1 MRKLLELVP
10 VLILAGAIQNAFAAP
25 PVTVTK
31 KPGESDA
38 AFVTRITKH
47 DISSSSMVDGQ
58 PQLGSTTALIKGA
71 QTLVAFTDVPD
82 PDPTD
87 SANDIYMDVFR
98 KQSGLSYARIGHA
111 QVCEVEGGSPTL
123 RSFFYVSP
131 DNGSDMAVG
140 VICGWDASHPYAD
153 CQASDEV
160 RFFKP
165 DGSAIPMEKFA
176 KLFYRQVKPDKHS
189 DYTCQVA
196 KFQTARDVKNL
207 LKSSR

>member
-1 MRKLLELVP
+1 VHKLLKLVL
-10 VLILAGAIQNAFAAP
+10 VLILAGASQSAFAAAP
-25 PVTVTK
+25 ATVTK
-31 KPGESDA
+31 NPGESDA
-38 AFVTRITKH
+38 AFVKRITKH

-58 PQLGSTTALIKGA
+58 PQLGSTTALIKGSEA
-71 QTLVAFTDVPD
+71 LVAFTDVPD

-87 SANDIYMDVFR
+87 PASDIYMDVFR

-140 VICGWDASHPYAD
+140 VICGWDASHAAAD
-153 CQASDEV
+153 CQANDEV

-165 DGSAIPMEKFA
+165 DGSAIPMEKFN
-176 KLFYRQVKPDKHS
+176 KLFYKQARPDKHS

-196 KFQTARDVKNL
+196 KFQTAKDVKNL
-207 LKSSR
+207 LKSNH